1 MGELD
6 LLKNIKQAEIA
17 LDELVKSRLTLSN
30 RKTQLE
36 KKLEESGN
44 ENAAY
49 VNALKNELA
58 VVSSDIN
65 LRSEQIVELKQKIAS
80 ADMDTKAKTRLDYLQ
95 TMVEAKV
102 KHFHLWRSLVHVY

>member
-36 KKLEESGN
+36 KKLEESGSDN
-44 ENAAY
+44 VAY

-102 KHFHLWRSLVHVY
+102 KHDHL

>member
-1 MGELD
+1 M
-6 LLKNIKQAEIA
+6 
-17 LDELVKSRLTLSN
+17 
-30 RKTQLE
+30 
-36 KKLEESGN
+36 EESGSDN
-44 ENAAY
+44 VAY

-102 KHFHLWRSLVHVY
+102 KHDHL

>member
-36 KKLEESGN
+36 KKLEESGSDN
-44 ENAAY
+44 VAY

-58 VVSSDIN
+58 VVASDIN

-102 KHFHLWRSLVHVY
+102 KHDHLWRFGIIIF